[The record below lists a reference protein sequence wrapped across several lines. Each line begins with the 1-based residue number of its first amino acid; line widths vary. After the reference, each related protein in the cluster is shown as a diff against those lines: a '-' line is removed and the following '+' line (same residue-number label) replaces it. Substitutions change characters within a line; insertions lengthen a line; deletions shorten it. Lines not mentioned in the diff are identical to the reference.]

1 MRCPECGEA
10 SNSRLRYCENCGAKM
25 PEAPQGLTGSRPAL
39 RGTRPK
45 RSMEEPSYAADIIDE
60 AEAHSQGVD
69 YVPPATAAKSKVK
82 AIAAAVDTSEDT
94 DPGQTGPKYDGPRW
108 LASVPAHSQSVV
120 GLAVLA
126 FALALSILPS
136 FDGVGVVGTVLALV
150 GGVLLVASELRLAG
164 EATGVTKLVPSVLYR
179 PEVAAAYAALLTAL
193 AVRMLGLGFT
203 PVLWL
208 LGAGLVVHDQY
219 RKVIAGPEGM
229 LARYFDL
236 KQLLVVPEVVALGGV
251 ALCVLTLFAPWAT
264 VSTLPVVAGAPVPA
278 GPPELHVIAAP
289 QAADDVL
296 YTAGSGITTLSGW
309 DLSGSVVMELL
320 LLSLLGLLALRPE
333 VSRPAWT
340 RFAPAGV
347 VGLGLVWALVHI
359 RLSPGPIIFVIGLG
373 AVGVQAFRQLRE
385 AQVQAAPVAAYDDG
399 LDETERMDDEPDP
412 DNMGP
417 DDEPEPDPDNMG
429 PDDEEEDVKPR
440 RR

>member
-25 PEAPQGLTGSRPAL
+25 PEAPQGGTGSRPAL
-39 RGTRPK
+39 RPK
-45 RSMEEPSYAADIIDE
+45 RAMDEPSYAADILDE
-60 AEAHSQGVD
+60 AEAHSLGAA
-69 YVPPATAAKSKVK
+69 YVPAAAK
-82 AIAAAVDTSEDT
+82 AAAPADTAEDT
-94 DPGQTGPKYDGPRW
+94 DPGQTGPRFDGPRW

-120 GLAVLA
+120 GLAILA
-126 FALALSILPS
+126 FALALSILPA

-150 GGVLLVASELRLAG
+150 GAVLVLARELRLAG
-164 EATGVTKLVPSVLYR
+164 EATGVTKLLPMVLYR
-179 PEVAAAYAALLTAL
+179 PEVPAAYAALLTAL

-208 LGAGLVVHDQY
+208 LGAGLIVHDQY
-219 RKVIAGPEGM
+219 RKVIVGPEGV
-229 LARYFDL
+229 LARYFDV

-264 VSTLPVVAGAPVPA
+264 VSTLPVVADAPVPA
-278 GPPELHVIAAP
+278 GPPELHVIPA
-289 QAADDVL
+289 QRAADDVL

-309 DLSGSVVMELL
+309 DLSGSVVVELL

-333 VSRPAWT
+333 VARPAWT
-340 RFAPAGV
+340 RFASAGV
-347 VGLGLVWALVHI
+347 VGVSLLWALLHI

-385 AQVQAAPVAAYDDG
+385 SQLQAHAAAPVVAAYDDG
-399 LDETERMDDEPDP
+399 LDETERMEDEPDP
-412 DNMGP
+412 DAMGP
-417 DDEPEPDPDNMG
+417 DEEPEPDPDAMG
-429 PDDEEEDVKPR
+429 PDDEEEDLKPR
-440 RR
+440 GR